1 MPNIIIE
8 TNKIAKIYGNTTT
21 YIDQSNNPSIIF
33 DNSNQNINTL
43 EYFDYSLF
51 RVSIMIQS
59 AYNNNQNNVTP
70 ISKYCIGQIQIYPKA
85 FIDIS
90 NQATI
95 NQHNFLLNNE
105 IEGSTNYKINEN
117 INYAP
122 NGRLFYS
129 SFVMSANILEYVII
143 NCKYQNNKSILSFL
157 FNTDN
162 INLDESSTFIY
173 SIQVELLNPG
183 KLNKTII
190 KTINFNDNI

>member
-8 TNKIAKIYGNTTT
+8 NNKIAKIYGNTST
-21 YIDQSNNPSIIF
+21 YNQNTLPSIVF
-33 DNSNQNINTL
+33 DNSNNTLDTL

-51 RVSIMIQS
+51 RISIMIQT
-59 AYNNNQNNVTP
+59 AYNNNQNNVLP

-85 FIDIS
+85 FKDLT
-90 NQATI
+90 NQTTI
-95 NQHNFLLNNE
+95 NEHIFLLNNE

-190 KTINFNDNI
+190 KNINFNDNI